1 MDGYLDGTLGSD
13 PVHQDRPHHGLDL
26 STLEGA
32 VLIPKSNCQNNT
44 AARRKAAV
52 GRASVYRVGFLTAN
66 RERCDKAPMV
76 PDLHV
81 EITRQLHCLLDS
93 LFVVGAFH
101 NVGAPQKVTTAADGI
116 DAI

>member
-44 AARRKAAV
+44 AARRKAAA

-76 PDLHV
+76 PDFYV